1 MIESSYIPYSKRYE
15 IADEKLGGLLDYLER
30 VMAWDIRLSCTP
42 NQTCWYINSN
52 KKSNYTK

>member
-1 MIESSYIPYSKRYE
+1 MENTYIPYSKRYE

-30 VMAWDIRLSCTP
+30 VMGWDIRLSCTP